1 MAMVDPIS
9 QTRSDKQYFGAERVK
24 QGRHESKRG
33 IGEYICIYLHM
44 NFFAN
49 SLTVKIYAAYCVQ

>member
-33 IGEYICIYLHM
+33 IGEYIYISSYELFCK
-44 NFFAN
+44 FFN
-49 SLTVKIYAAYCVQ
+49 C